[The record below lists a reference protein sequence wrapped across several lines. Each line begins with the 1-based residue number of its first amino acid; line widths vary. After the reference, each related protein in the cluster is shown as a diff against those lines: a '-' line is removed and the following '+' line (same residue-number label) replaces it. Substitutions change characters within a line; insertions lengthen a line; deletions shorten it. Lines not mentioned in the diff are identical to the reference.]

1 MHNFVLPEG
10 STLEVNGI
18 SVLTLGDDAAAGKT
32 PVHPFYGTLGTS
44 AVVDALK
51 AKHSWPEVKW

>member
-1 MHNFVLPEG
+1 MINIRDWEIVKFLQ
-10 STLEVNGI
+10 VNGM

-32 PVHPFYGTLGTS
+32 PVHPYYGTH

-51 AKHSWPEVKW
+51 AKATWPEVKW